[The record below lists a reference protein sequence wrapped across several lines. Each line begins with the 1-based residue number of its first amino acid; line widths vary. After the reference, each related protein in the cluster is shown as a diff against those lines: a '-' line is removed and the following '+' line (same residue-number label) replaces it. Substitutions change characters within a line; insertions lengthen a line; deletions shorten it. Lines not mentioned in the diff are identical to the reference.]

1 MNKLIVA
8 PHEHGVLRLF
18 SLDMRTQEAK
28 FLREPGAADQVLGVQ
43 GRGVQ
48 GLAPEQIDIFPVSDL
63 EDLGLYGYLNEGCGV
78 SEDQLDRAA
87 LDAVEGWV
95 LVLRSAA
102 FSGQG
107 AMLEPDPRVHLIG
120 LYTEET
126 TNWTGGPI
134 ETNSAKPYSAP
145 QTVPQDDTPQRIGSA
160 ALAIVLLLVMGGILW
175 LIL

>member
-18 SLDMRTQEAK
+18 SLNMRPEEAK
-28 FLREPGAADQVLGVQ
+28 FLREPGAVDQVLGVQ
-43 GRGVQ
+43 G
-48 GLAPEQIDIFPVSDL
+48 LDPKQIDVFPVSDL
-63 EDLGLYGYLNEGCGV
+63 EELGLFGYLNEGCGV
-78 SEDQLDRAA
+78 SEDQLDRNA

-102 FSGQG
+102 FAGKG
-107 AMLEPDPRVHLIG
+107 ATLKPDPRVRLIG
-120 LYTEET
+120 LYTEEA

-134 ETNSAKPYSAP
+134 ETESAKPFSAP
-145 QTVPQDDTPQRIGSA
+145 QGTSQDDRPRRIGSA
-160 ALAIVLLLVMGGILW
+160 ALALLILLVIGGVLW